1 MSHEHEENAESSP
14 SRSPRVL
21 VVVGVVLPLMAVVG
35 VLYLYGIIS
44 QPTPTATPEQLRQ
57 ELQEAAE
64 EQAETTEE
72 GTEQQAE
79 TTDEGTE
86 EPAEQSEEP
95 ADGEEQA
102 EEQLEDPPDD
112 VL

>member
-14 SRSPRVL
+14 GRSPRVL
-21 VVVGVVLPLMAVVG
+21 LVVGVVLPLMAVVG
-35 VLYLYGIIS
+35 VLYLYGVIS
-44 QPTPTATPEQLRQ
+44 QPTTTATPEQLRQ

-79 TTDEGTE
+79 
-86 EPAEQSEEP
+86 EPAEQVEQP

-102 EEQLEDPPDD
+102 DEQLEDPPDD